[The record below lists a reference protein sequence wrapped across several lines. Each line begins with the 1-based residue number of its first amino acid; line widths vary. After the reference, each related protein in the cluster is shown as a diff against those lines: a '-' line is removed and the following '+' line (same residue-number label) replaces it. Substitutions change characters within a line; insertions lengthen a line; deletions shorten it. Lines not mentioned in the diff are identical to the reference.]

1 MIKKLVVV
9 FLLLIAFIGCNEDVN
24 LQAEYKESVV
34 LWSVLDNQSG
44 EYKIYCY
51 VTSEQNGNAV
61 NNDANVAFMNLYQ
74 NSLLKKT
81 AQTTEYDSVRRI
93 NRIVFKGGVAIYPGD
108 TIRVEAILQSG
119 KKVEGTTIIPNYTVL
134 SYNFSTANGYSPEID
149 SLGISRGYLGI
160 SWESD
165 KRYVVLPKLTLHY
178 TYYDG
183 VKEHDSV
190 RVVPIVRR
198 RENGVLINIYPN
210 ITTQQN
216 IEFDNTILNN
226 VINEI
231 SIGEDSERWR
241 YGIRY
246 AVFEL
251 LVMDENLSAYYG
263 SVNGFL
269 DSYSVRLDQNIYSN
283 VKGGMGLVGSAIVQ
297 SETIRIDPNY
307 IRSFGYRFIYF

>member
-165 KRYVVLPKLTLHY
+165 KRYVVLPKLTFHY

-226 VINEI
+226 VVNEI